1 MNSPSGSLGVSSNP
15 EEPVLI
21 LHITGVDAHHISLR
35 GILQLPDWRLHHIRH
50 YREARK
56 FLMSA
61 PVAIVLSDAVL
72 SDGDWRGLLQETRR
86 LAEPPPLVVASRL
99 ADERLWAEVLNLG
112 GHDVL
117 AMPFDAH
124 EVRRVME
131 SAVRASG
138 YYKMCCATA

>member
-1 MNSPSGSLGVSSNP
+1 MNSPSSSLGVWSP

-21 LHITGVDAHHISLR
+21 LHITCVEEYHVSLR
-35 GILQLPDWRLHHIRH
+35 RILHLPDWQLHHIPQC
-50 YREARK
+50 REARK
-56 FLMSA
+56 FLMTA
-61 PVAIVLSDAVL
+61 PVAIVLSDAL
-72 SDGDWRGLLQETRR
+72 LADGDWKILLQETRL

-124 EVRRVME
+124 EVQRVME

-138 YYKMCCATA
+138 YHNMSAATA

>member
-1 MNSPSGSLGVSSNP
+1 
-15 EEPVLI
+15 
-21 LHITGVDAHHISLR
+21 
-35 GILQLPDWRLHHIRH
+35 
-50 YREARK
+50 
-56 FLMSA
+56 
-61 PVAIVLSDAVL
+61 
-72 SDGDWRGLLQETRR
+72 
-86 LAEPPPLVVASRL
+86 LVVASRL

-138 YYKMCCATA
+138 YHKMCCATA